1 MNYSIILPTLNEKN
15 HIINLISSIKKNF
28 INKKN
33 GYEII
38 VVDDNSEDGTI
49 DVIKNEL
56 KKNKKIRLYV
66 RNNKKRNL
74 AKSINLG
81 INKSKYEN
89 IIWMDADFQHPP
101 EYIKKIFKHM
111 YKKDIVVFSRFLK
124 KSIRYFDNK
133 KMIKENNENQS
144 ILFNKLCNFIFYKDI
159 TDYTSG
165 YICIKKNIIKK
176 IPLKGFYGEYF
187 LSLMVVCKNKNFKI
201 LELPFKEKTRKTGKS
216 KTIDGS
222 NLRYIVLCWNYAI
235 SIIFNFIKK
244 TIY

>member
-144 ILFNKLCNFIFYKDI
+144 ILFNTLCNFIFYKDI

-165 YICIKKNIIKK
+165 YICIKKKLIKK
-176 IPLKGFYGEYF
+176 ITLKGFYGEYF
-187 LSLMVVCKNKNFKI
+187 LNLMVFCKKNQLKI
-201 LELPFKEKTRKTGKS
+201 LELPFKEKIRKTGKS
-216 KTIDGS
+216 KTIGGS
-222 NLRYIVLCWNYAI
+222 NIRYLILCWNYAF
-235 SIIFNFIKK
+235 SIIINYIYKK
-244 TIY
+244 LY